1 MAEDDDGGPRAGA
14 GISPAAETLAL
25 AGASRANAD
34 AYLGEKLRLTRL
46 QSDSLI
52 EQNAFELSHLR
63 WRRFNDQM
71 KGALQIMVVAL
82 GLALLIGLI
91 AAVWNASRADGIV
104 VEAFSVPPALAQNGI
119 GGDVVAG
126 DLTNKI
132 TAIRDFA
139 NANSLARSKGV
150 RQDRD
155 NDIQGEIPQNG

>member
-71 KGALQIMVVAL
+71 KGALQIMVVAV
-82 GLALLIGLI
+82 GALIVVGIGV
-91 AAVWNASRADGIV
+91 AMWNASEADG
-104 VEAFSVPPALAQNGI
+104 L
-119 GGDVVAG
+119 
-126 DLTNKI
+126 
-132 TAIRDFA
+132 
-139 NANSLARSKGV
+139 
-150 RQDRD
+150 
-155 NDIQGEIPQNG
+155 